1 MNRICLVAL
10 IGLPA
15 LGKTTLCKYLME
27 YESSLPFNILHL
39 CYDRFIQFNTG
50 NPMLYK
56 DQRENL
62 LKHLIIIIK
71 SFQTSGSLATG
82 LTSMYDQYK
91 NNKSNDIIILC
102 DDNHYY
108 RSMRYKLY
116 QMARDNNVSFCQIY
130 FENNLQ
136 LALERN
142 SLRCNNENIPKDVLI
157 QMHQRLEPP
166 NASEHKWEEN
176 TLVLSNHNLNNNT
189 ITNIVSYITHILNTP
204 VQPLVLFKS
213 KAQTPQ
219 SLVHEIDLLM
229 RKRITAL
236 MGACTITDNKQLLAK
251 QLNDKRKTILKEFQ
265 LKLYENANDD
275 IDLNKF
281 ANMLN

>member
-1 MNRICLVAL
+1 MDRICLVAL

-27 YESSLPFNILHL
+27 SSLHFNILHV

-50 NPMLYK
+50 NPRLYK
-56 DQRENL
+56 EQRENL
-62 LKHLIIIIK
+62 LKYLPIIIK
-71 SFQTSGSLATG
+71 SFQTSGNLATE
-82 LTSMYDQYK
+82 LISMYDQYK
-91 NNKSNDIIILC
+91 NHNSNDVIILC

-116 QMARDNNVSFCQIY
+116 QMAQDNNVSFCQIY

-142 SLRCNNENIPKDVLI
+142 SLRSNNENVPKDVLI
-157 QMHQRLEPP
+157 QMYQRLEPP
-166 NASEHKWEEN
+166 NPSEHKWEEN
-176 TLVLSNHNLNNNT
+176 TLVLNKLDLNNNT
-189 ITNIVSYITHILNTP
+189 ITNIVSYITNILNTP
-204 VQPLVLFKS
+204 VQPLVLPKP
-213 KAQTPQ
+213 KVQTSQ
-219 SLVHEIDLLM
+219 SLVHEMDLLM

-236 MGACTITDNKQLLAK
+236 MIACTETDNKQLLAK
-251 QLNDKRKTILKEFQ
+251 QLNDKRKSILKEFQ

-275 IDLNKF
+275 LDLNKF